1 MQRYEQIKCRVC
13 GDRLEKQVSGIYRCD
28 YCGAEYERTDIE
40 QYIKAIR
47 QSIRE
52 EVNDALAEQ
61 RNRDIGAARQ
71 NLYAEI
77 KAEHINSYNVIGC
90 CRKLKEYLPEDFQ
103 ANTFEILNSGS
114 KKQINKCLDSIDEKG
129 EDRYYIKDI
138 LDFMLRSLVT
148 ANVLSLKSLADRALN
163 GKEKTEYISRI
174 EEEAERYDQG
184 MYNPAVPRDAFI
196 AYSSKDM
203 PRVNEVVNELK
214 SARIKCYVALEN
226 LRHGRGA
233 VENYGKMLE
242 KAMHN
247 CKSFVFMSSRNS
259 RRFDCD
265 AMSEEL
271 LYVQENEPKV
281 KRIEYILDDYDSD
294 ESSGVKS
301 ILKNF
306 FGSSEQCRD
315 KDDLVRRIFNAK
327 SQKQADDSDDLQK
340 QIAEY
345 KKKAEEVERRRKELE
360 EEYKK
365 KEEELKSK
373 LAQQANTVNNETKTQ
388 SVPHEDMQ
396 ALYDKAVEYYNA
408 KDYENAVKLF
418 KTLAEQGNA
427 DAQFNL
433 GECYYFGYGVEQSYE
448 EAVKWYRK
456 AANQGHARAQCNL
469 GICYYNG
476 RGVEQSYEEAVKWFR
491 KAANQGHAR
500 AQFNLGECYYFGY
513 GVEQSYEEE
522 VKWQRKA
529 AEQGDAYAQCNLG
542 YCYGNGRG
550 VEQSYEEAVKWFR
563 KAAEQGNTDA
573 KRLLKQLG
581 VKY

>member
-1 MQRYEQIKCRVC
+1 MQGYEQIKCRVC
-13 GDRLEKQVSGIYRCD
+13 GDKLEKQVSGIYRCD

-71 NLYAEI
+71 NLYDEI

-90 CRKLKEYLPEDFQ
+90 CRKLKEYLPDDFQ
-103 ANTFEILNSGS
+103 ANTFEVLNSGS

-129 EDRYYIKDI
+129 EGRYYIKDI

-373 LAQQANTVNNETKTQ
+373 LAQQANTVNNEIKTQ
-388 SVPHEDMQ
+388 SMPYEDMQ

-433 GECYYFGYGVEQSYE
+433 GECYYFGRGVEQSYE

-456 AANQGHARAQCNL
+456 AAEQGNAYAHCNL

-491 KAANQGHAR
+491 KAA
-500 AQFNLGECYYFGY
+500 
-513 GVEQSYEEE
+513 
-522 VKWQRKA
+522 
-529 AEQGDAYAQCNLG
+529 EQG
-542 YCYGNGRG
+542 
-550 VEQSYEEAVKWFR
+550 S
-563 KAAEQGNTDA
+563 TDA
-573 KRLLKQLG
+573 KWLLKQLG